1 VGGCMSVGGSALDV
15 RGPHCLCT
23 ALCMCVFVCVK
34 LTQDCLVYETNIK
47 CVVSTAR
54 ILSD

>member
-1 VGGCMSVGGSALDV
+1 MSVGGSALDV